1 VCVLRRLL
9 QRAKTIGTKP
19 QAQRPKTRSHTN
31 HKGVE
36 ASHGNLPSFRQ
47 NHRQKQRTFRR
58 SGDTLTNHWDGLTH
72 DYSRKGWIEHTEI
85 LLPEH
90 APEEFKNRSAL
101 WNAVEKAEKSGSAQL
116 AREIEIA
123 LPKELNQAGRLSLIR
138 DFIEKNFVSA
148 GMCADFAVHNPPV
161 TDSRNRP
168 VDQAGN
174 PTRDKDKMIFRN
186 PHVHI
191 MLTMRPLDRQGQ
203 WQAKS
208 QTAYLC
214 RKNNE
219 ERSVLVS
226 EIKQAETDGWQ
237 KQYQY
242 KIGRKKVW
250 LTKEAA
256 EKKGFTRVSKQPKTE
271 KIQNPVTAQWNSKD
285 ALFQWR
291 KSWAELCNEQLKR
304 NGIEEQISH
313 LSYEAQGINKVAS
326 VHMGVEAVHA
336 EKRGIPTELG
346 ELNRQIQRDN
356 EFLAVMEGRI
366 REWERRE
373 TESLNRTAARLEGI
387 RSRHIAAAYQQLC
400 LSISLA
406 KEQDSLAAQMRAA
419 AAMAETAE
427 HLIRAIGALKESLDV
442 YRRQREETNPFQK
455 QKRKELEEK
464 VMAAEHQ
471 IQNLK
476 TRLNEIQ
483 SRQREVK
490 TAPVSSPEAARKKK
504 EQIQYL
510 KEIQSQA
517 YREFYTLVKENKE
530 NMNRI
535 REIIQ
540 GSRNE
545 HDSQLK
551 QRLKEHYTEDFQEKI
566 LEQAR
571 DKAPEI
577 PETEGASIQKNI
589 FHKR

>member
-1 VCVLRRLL
+1 MAIYHLSV
-9 QRAKTIGTKP
+9 KIIG
-19 QAQRPKTRSHTN
+19 RNSGRSA
-31 HKGVE
+31 V
-36 ASHGNLPSFRQ
+36 AAAAY
-47 NHRQKQRTFRR
+47 R

-168 VDQAGN
+168 VDQDGN

-191 MLTMRPLDRQGQ
+191 MLTMRPLDKQGQ

-219 ERSVLVS
+219 ERSVLAS
-226 EIKQAETDGWQ
+226 EIKKAETDGWQ

-242 KIGRKKVW
+242 KAGRKKVW

-256 EKKGFTRVSKQPKTE
+256 EKKGLTRVSKQPKTE

-464 VMAAEHQ
+464 VMAAEYQ

-540 GSRNE
+540 GRRKE
-545 HDSQLK
+545 HDS
-551 QRLKEHYTEDFQEKI
+551 
-566 LEQAR
+566 
-571 DKAPEI
+571 
-577 PETEGASIQKNI
+577 
-589 FHKR
+589 

>member
-1 VCVLRRLL
+1 MAIYHLSV
-9 QRAKTIGTKP
+9 KIIG
-19 QAQRPKTRSHTN
+19 RNSGRSA
-31 HKGVE
+31 V
-36 ASHGNLPSFRQ
+36 AAAAY
-47 NHRQKQRTFRR
+47 R
-58 SGDTLTNHWDGLTH
+58 SGDTLTNEWDGLTH

-101 WNAVEKAEKSGSAQL
+101 WNAVEAAEKSGSAQL
-116 AREIEIA
+116 AREIETA

-174 PTRDKDKMIFRN
+174 PTRDKDNMIFRN

-191 MLTMRPLDRQGQ
+191 MLTMRPLDKQGQ

-219 ERSVLVS
+219 ERSVPVS
-226 EIKQAETDGWQ
+226 EIKQAETEGWQ

-242 KIGRKKVW
+242 KAGRKKVW

-256 EKKGFTRVSKQPKTE
+256 DQKGLTRVSKQPKTE

-313 LSYEAQGINKVAS
+313 LSYEAQGISKVAS

-373 TESLNRTAARLEGI
+373 NESLNRTAARLEGHKEPPHSRRLPAALSLNQSGKGAGQPGGPDACS
-387 RSRHIAAAYQQLC
+387 RSHGGNSGTPHKGNRCIKGIPGRLP
-400 LSISLA
+400 
-406 KEQDSLAAQMRAA
+406 
-419 AAMAETAE
+419 ETAGGNE
-427 HLIRAIGALKESLDV
+427 
-442 YRRQREETNPFQK
+442 PF
-455 QKRKELEEK
+455 
-464 VMAAEHQ
+464 
-471 IQNLK
+471 
-476 TRLNEIQ
+476 
-483 SRQREVK
+483 
-490 TAPVSSPEAARKKK
+490 PEA
-504 EQIQYL
+504 
-510 KEIQSQA
+510 
-517 YREFYTLVKENKE
+517 
-530 NMNRI
+530 
-535 REIIQ
+535 
-540 GSRNE
+540 
-545 HDSQLK
+545 
-551 QRLKEHYTEDFQEKI
+551 
-566 LEQAR
+566 
-571 DKAPEI
+571 
-577 PETEGASIQKNI
+577 ETEGTGGKGYGCGTPDPELKNPAE
-589 FHKR
+589 

>member
-1 VCVLRRLL
+1 MAIYHLSV
-9 QRAKTIGTKP
+9 KIIG
-19 QAQRPKTRSHTN
+19 RNSGRSA
-31 HKGVE
+31 V
-36 ASHGNLPSFRQ
+36 AAAAY
-47 NHRQKQRTFRR
+47 R

-85 LLPEH
+85 LLPKH
-90 APEEFKNRSAL
+90 TQEEFKNRSAL

-116 AREIEIA
+116 AREIETA
-123 LPKELNQAGRLSLIR
+123 LPKELNQAERLSLIR

-168 VDQAGN
+168 VDKAGN
-174 PTRDKDKMIFRN
+174 PTQDKDKMIFRN

-219 ERSVLVS
+219 ERSVMGS
-226 EIKQAETDGWQ
+226 EIKQAETEGWQ

-271 KIQNPVTAQWNSKD
+271 KIQNPITAQWNSRD

-373 TESLNRTAARLEGI
+373 SESLNRTAARLEGI

-476 TRLNEIQ
+476 TRLNGIQ

-504 EQIQYL
+504 EQIQHL

-540 GSRNE
+540 GRRKE

-551 QRLKEHYTEDFQEKI
+551 QRLKEHYTEDFQERI

-589 FHKR
+589 SHKR

>member
-1 VCVLRRLL
+1 
-9 QRAKTIGTKP
+9 
-19 QAQRPKTRSHTN
+19 
-31 HKGVE
+31 
-36 ASHGNLPSFRQ
+36 
-47 NHRQKQRTFRR
+47 
-58 SGDTLTNHWDGLTH
+58 
-72 DYSRKGWIEHTEI
+72 
-85 LLPEH
+85 
-90 APEEFKNRSAL
+90 
-101 WNAVEKAEKSGSAQL
+101 
-116 AREIEIA
+116 
-123 LPKELNQAGRLSLIR
+123 
-138 DFIEKNFVSA
+138 
-148 GMCADFAVHNPPV
+148 
-161 TDSRNRP
+161 
-168 VDQAGN
+168 
-174 PTRDKDKMIFRN
+174 
-186 PHVHI
+186 
-191 MLTMRPLDRQGQ
+191 
-203 WQAKS
+203 
-208 QTAYLC
+208 
-214 RKNNE
+214 
-219 ERSVLVS
+219 
-226 EIKQAETDGWQ
+226 
-237 KQYQY
+237 
-242 KIGRKKVW
+242 
-250 LTKEAA
+250 
-256 EKKGFTRVSKQPKTE
+256 
-271 KIQNPVTAQWNSKD
+271 
-285 ALFQWR
+285 
-291 KSWAELCNEQLKR
+291 
-304 NGIEEQISH
+304 
-313 LSYEAQGINKVAS
+313 
-326 VHMGVEAVHA
+326 MGVEAVHA

-476 TRLNEIQ
+476 TRLNEVR

-540 GSRNE
+540 GRRNE
-545 HDSQLK
+545 RDSQLK

-577 PETEGASIQKNI
+577 PEAEGASIQKNI
-589 FHKR
+589 SHKR